1 MAFNARTWVPSLIR
15 KLRSCKPHRTAKRK
29 KSRRKEIGV
38 QMLIFP
44 FLNMR
49 KWNLE
54 KLADLSNSHWLK
66 AAIYIRPS
74 NTWRYILTIC
84 QAFWET
90 KFVFNVIV
98 TLEVYSQIEGT
109 DIDETILQARVIVQI
124 MGKDKVL
131 Y

>member
-1 MAFNARTWVPSLIR
+1 
-15 KLRSCKPHRTAKRK
+15 
-29 KSRRKEIGV
+29 
-38 QMLIFP
+38 
-44 FLNMR
+44 MR
-49 KWNLE
+49 KVSRLV
-54 KLADLSNSHWLK
+54 KFSLLK
-66 AAIYIRPS
+66 AAIYIRPIIHGIYFD
-74 NTWRYILTIC
+74 NLPGI
-84 QAFWET
+84 WET